1 MERQMQAVFGD
12 RGESEMSGHWGRLD
26 ESDVSHYWMPA
37 GSEFVRSVCGREAA
51 PENIGR
57 PIFGG
62 LRCAVCAK
70 GEGK

>member
-1 MERQMQAVFGD
+1 
-12 RGESEMSGHWGRLD
+12 MSGHWGALD
-26 ESDVSHYWMPA
+26 ESDVSHFWLPA
-37 GSEFVRSVCGREAA
+37 GSEFVRSVCGIEAA

-57 PIFGG
+57 PIFDG